1 MVVAILMRRRFI
13 AGAMTL
19 FLVCSCNQG
28 SDILL
33 EGFQTPPA
41 EARPRVW
48 WHWEDGNVTKDGIRK
63 DLEWM
68 KRVGIAGF
76 HHFDASIDMAPVVDE
91 RLIYM
96 QEGWKD
102 AFRYAI
108 ACADS
113 LGMEIG
119 IASSPG
125 WSSTGGPWVEKED
138 AMKQLVW
145 SSTDL
150 CEGHFKGVL
159 EQPFT
164 HLDHYRDIR
173 VVALPLPE
181 SDGAV
186 RAVTVVGNSTRRR
199 WAITPARYDLLLEA
213 SEDGVGFASVA
224 MVPNTSAPSITV
236 NVPAIKAEA
245 FRLTNVGDGKQYEYI
260 LHTRSRVE
268 HAEEKAGLS
277 CPYDLNDYPTV
288 IPEEECF
295 PACGDVVDLTAYM
308 QEDGTLE
315 WDVPAG
321 EWRVLRFGYT
331 LTGKKNSPAPEE
343 ATGLE
348 VDKMDP
354 EAWDRYF
361 HKYLEMYKEATGGLM
376 GKRGIQ
382 NLLLDSFEAGCSTWT
397 PRMEEE
403 FESRRGYA
411 LLPWMPALS
420 GEILGSPEE
429 TEKFLFDWRRTI
441 GELHAANYER
451 LHAFVEEYE
460 LQNLYLETQENG
472 RVYLV
477 DGMDVKKHASIP
489 MSACWGPL
497 TENSRRSTASM
508 ALADIKESSSVAHL
522 YGKKYVSA
530 ESMTTDGNEGVAFR
544 FSPSN
549 LKNVIDFE
557 FWAGVNRVYIHESSH
572 QPLDDCRPGLGL
584 LQYGQ
589 WFTRHETWAEQ
600 AIAWTDY
607 LARNCYMLSQGADVA
622 DILVYY
628 GEDTNVTGRYGR
640 DRFPCPPGY
649 SFDFVNPSGLFD
661 ICVKGGRIIAP
672 SGASYAVLCLD
683 NAGLPESW
691 EVRARIDELKVQ
703 GAVVCTR
710 ESLAQALAGTPADL
724 VAPDDIRF
732 IHRRSKDADIYWI
745 NKPSTD
751 FRTVELSLRCSGRKP
766 MAWDPVSGS
775 VRELSYRQDGGR
787 TIVSLDMVPDDV
799 QFVVLRGRAE
809 ESFELPQRPEAS
821 IVAVDGAWTL
831 SFPSRKIGGAV
842 PGDYADYPYEDVKY
856 FSGIASYA
864 TTLTLE
870 SVPAEAVLNLGEVH
884 DLAEIFVNGKSA
896 GIVWKMPFALDIAR
910 LLREGDN
917 ALEVRVANTWVNRL
931 VGDAQPDCP
940 ERTTYFS
947 RPALFKETTPTS
959 PAGLYGPVTLTCSF
973 LNTCFR

>member
-1 MVVAILMRRRFI
+1 MRRI
-13 AGAMTL
+13 TLAGL
-19 FLVCSCNQG
+19 FALLLLCGCNDG
-28 SDILL
+28 SDKLY
-33 EGFQTPPA
+33 EGFKNPPA

-48 WHWEDGNVTKDGIRK
+48 WHWEDGNVTKDGIKK
-63 DLEWM
+63 DLDWM
-68 KRVGIAGF
+68 KRVGIGGF

-96 QEGWKD
+96 QDGWKD

-108 ACADS
+108 AYADS
-113 LGMEIG
+113 LGMEMG

-145 SSTDL
+145 SVTDL
-150 CEGHFKGVL
+150 SEGHFKGVL

-164 HLDHYRDIR
+164 RLDHYRDIK

-186 RAVTVVGNSTRRR
+186 RAVTVVGNDTRGR
-199 WAITPARYDLLLEA
+199 WAITPVSYDLSLEA
-213 SEDGVGFASVA
+213 SNGGAEFATVA
-224 MVPNTSAPSITV
+224 MLPNTSAPSITV
-236 NVPAIKAEA
+236 NVPATKAEA
-245 FRLTNVGDGKQYEYI
+245 FRLAGVKEGKEYKYI

-268 HAEEKAGLS
+268 HAEEKVGLS
-277 CPYDLNDYPTV
+277 SPYDLNDFPTV
-288 IPEEECF
+288 VPEGETF
-295 PACGDVVDLTAYM
+295 PASGDVVDLTSCM

-321 EWRVLRFGYT
+321 EWRVIRFGYT
-331 LTGKKNSPAPEE
+331 LTGKKNGPAPKE

-361 HKYLEMYKEATGGLM
+361 HNYLEMYKDATGGKM
-376 GKRGIQ
+376 GAHGIQ
-382 NLLLDSFEAGCSTWT
+382 NLLLDSFEAWWDTWT

-403 FESRRGYA
+403 FEARRGYA

-451 LHAFVEEYE
+451 LHAFVKEYG
-460 LQNLYLETQENG
+460 LQNLYLESQENG

-477 DGMDVKKHASIP
+477 DGMDVKKQASIP
-489 MSACWGPL
+489 MAACWAPL
-497 TENSRRSTASM
+497 NEHARHSTASM
-508 ALADIKESSSVAHL
+508 AFADIKESASVANI

-530 ESMTTDGNEGVAFR
+530 ESMTTDGYEGFALR
-544 FSPSN
+544 FSPSS

-557 FWAGVNRVYIHESSH
+557 FWAGVSRVYVHESSH
-572 QPLDDCRPGLGL
+572 QPLDDCKPGLGL

-607 LARNCYMLSQGADVA
+607 LARNCYMLSQGANVA

-628 GEDTNVTGRYGR
+628 GEDTNVTGRYGAK
-640 DRFPCPPGY
+640 RFPCPQGY
-649 SFDFVNPSGLFD
+649 NYDFINPSGLFD
-661 ICVKGGRIIAP
+661 VCVKGGRIVAP

-683 NAGLPESW
+683 NAGLPESE
-691 EVRARIDELKVQ
+691 EVRARIEELKAQ
-703 GAVVCTR
+703 GAVVCTK
-710 ESLAQALAGTPADL
+710 ETLDAALEKTPADV
-724 VAPDDIRF
+724 VAPDGIRF
-732 IHRRSKDADIYWI
+732 VHRRAGDADIYWI
-745 NKPSTD
+745 NKPSED
-751 FRTVELSLRCSGRKP
+751 FSTVELSLRCSGRKP
-766 MAWDPVSGS
+766 MAWNPVDGS
-775 VRELSYRQDGGR
+775 ARELSYKQEGGR
-787 TIVSLDMVPDDV
+787 TLVSLDMVPDDV
-799 QFVVLRGRAE
+799 QFVVLSGKAE
-809 ESFELPQRPEAS
+809 ASFELPAKSEAS
-821 IVAVDGAWTL
+821 LVAVDGAWTL
-831 SFPSRKIGGAV
+831 SFPGRTIEGAV

-856 FSGIASYA
+856 FSGTASYT
-864 TTLTLE
+864 TTLALD
-870 SVPAEAVLNLGEVH
+870 SVPAEAVLDLGEVH
-884 DLAEIFVNGKSA
+884 DLAEIFVNGEKA
-896 GIVWKMPFALDIAR
+896 GIVWKKPFAIDVAA
-910 LLREGDN
+910 LLRDGDN
-917 ALEVRVANTWVNRL
+917 ALEVRITNTWANRM

-940 ERTTYFS
+940 QRTTYFS
-947 RPALFKETTPTS
+947 RPALFKESTPTS
-959 PAGLYGPVTLTCSF
+959 PAGLYGPVTLIC
-973 LNTCFR
+973 R